1 PGRPVYCWQQTI
13 QYPGAMRRKMRK
25 RGGQITARKLRATC
39 SRLGAGSSP
48 GLRGSRKKKRMR
60 KNIAKTLRAEM
71 QKTLSRPKG
80 VGAQS
85 ATKGPAVP
93 PIFTMV

>member
-1 PGRPVYCWQQTI
+1 PGRLVYCCQKTI
-13 QYPGAMRRKMRK
+13 QYTVKMRRKMRK
-25 RGGQITARKLRATC
+25 RGGQITARKLRANC

-71 QKTLSRPKG
+71 RKTLSRPKC
-80 VGAQS
+80 VCAQS